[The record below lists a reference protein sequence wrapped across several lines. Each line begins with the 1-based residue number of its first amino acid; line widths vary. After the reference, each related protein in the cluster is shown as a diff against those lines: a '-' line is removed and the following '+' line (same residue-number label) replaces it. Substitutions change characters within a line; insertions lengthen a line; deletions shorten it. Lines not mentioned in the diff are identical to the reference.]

1 MEKQLKA
8 ANNPLVSMWVI
19 TLNTISILYPTAEL
33 VKITGKKQYEA
44 YFIITNQD
52 YMVVSHAPT
61 MTVSLDR
68 EGRNMLTKLKE
79 EAEALGSSITMV
91 YSDRCCDVSFSKH

>member
-1 MEKQLKA
+1 M
-8 ANNPLVSMWVI
+8 
-19 TLNTISILYPTAEL
+19 
-33 VKITGKKQYEA
+33 GKKT
-44 YFIITNQD
+44 IILQILFFEVLTILTSTGSKD

-91 YSDRCCDVSFSKH
+91 YSDRCCDVSF

>member
-1 MEKQLKA
+1 MIRRIETTTTRWEKNAIILQILFFEVLTILTSTGLK
-8 ANNPLVSMWVI
+8 
-19 TLNTISILYPTAEL
+19 
-33 VKITGKKQYEA
+33 
-44 YFIITNQD
+44 D

-91 YSDRCCDVSFSKH
+91 YSDRCCDVSFSKHLTYHLAEISI

>member
-1 MEKQLKA
+1 
-8 ANNPLVSMWVI
+8 
-19 TLNTISILYPTAEL
+19 
-33 VKITGKKQYEA
+33 
-44 YFIITNQD
+44 
-52 YMVVSHAPT
+52 MVVSHAPT

-79 EAEALGSSITMV
+79 EAEALGSAITMV

>member
-1 MEKQLKA
+1 M
-8 ANNPLVSMWVI
+8 I
-19 TLNTISILYPTAEL
+19 TVNIIFILYPTAEL
-33 VKITGKKQYEA
+33 VKIAGKNQYEA

-79 EAEALGSSITMV
+79 EAEALGSAITTV
-91 YSDRCCDVSFSKH
+91 YSDRCCEVSFSKDLLF